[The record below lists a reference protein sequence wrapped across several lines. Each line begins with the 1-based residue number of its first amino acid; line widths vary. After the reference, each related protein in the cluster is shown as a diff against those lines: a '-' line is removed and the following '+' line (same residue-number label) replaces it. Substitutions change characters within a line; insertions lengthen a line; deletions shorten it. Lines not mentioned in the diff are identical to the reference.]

1 MSSTRSQRKVSG
13 PRKPISSWPGD
24 ALPRSSQAGAR
35 NGREESLSSIQTS
48 SGNVFQD
55 LGFPDQEAE
64 NLRLRAELMIALTRL
79 IDTRGLTQAR
89 AAKLFGV
96 TQPRVSDLVRGKI
109 HLFSIDTLVSML
121 GRAGIRLSVVLRPG
135 KRVA

>member
-1 MSSTRSQRKVSG
+1 MGSVH
-13 PRKPISSWPGD
+13 I
-24 ALPRSSQAGAR
+24 
-35 NGREESLSSIQTS
+35 S

-55 LGFPDQEAE
+55 LGFPEQEAE
-64 NLRLRAELMIALTRL
+64 NLRLRAELMIAVTQL
-79 IDTRGLTQAR
+79 IDAQGLTQAR

-109 HLFSIDTLVSML
+109 HLFSIDTLVGML
-121 GRAGIRLSVVLRPG
+121 GRAGVRTSVVLRPG